1 MNKKYRR
8 KRNFKYNKVGLMA
21 LDAFFVIVS
30 MLVALLLRHNGL
42 INIIYLERLARVGV
56 LIIIFDIAIFY
67 YKSFYHSLWEYASIQ
82 ELTNIVIGTFLAS
95 VVNIVIFEL
104 TLNSMPRSCYV
115 IFFML
120 ITMLTGGYRFI
131 YRYIVN
137 DMLRKKNEN
146 KYTSHVMIVGAG
158 NAGEIIAREIF
169 ASKEV
174 NKKVVCFIDD
184 DPNKKDSF
192 LHNVI
197 IYGNRNKIK
206 EAVEKFNVDEIYV
219 AIPSATSE
227 QLIEILN
234 ICNETKK
241 HTEILP
247 GIFQLINK
255 DIKLSD
261 LKEVEIEDLLERSP
275 IEVNLDEI
283 MDYINYKTI
292 LITGGGG
299 SIGSELC
306 RQIAKNNPK
315 KLLILDIYE
324 NNLYDIQIELKRD
337 YPYLDL
343 HALIASVRDEGKID
357 QVFQQF
363 RPDIVYHAAAH
374 KHVPLMEDAPNE
386 AVKNNVFGTYN
397 VAEACYKYGVEK
409 MVLISTDKAVNPT
422 NIMGATKRICEMIVQ
437 AFANKSTKTEF
448 VAVRFGNV
456 LGSSGSV
463 VNLFKQQIA
472 KGGPVTV
479 TDPNI
484 IRYFM
489 TIPEAVS
496 LVLQAGYYA
505 KGGEIFIFDM
515 GKPVKILDMAKKLIR
530 LSGYEPDRDIKIS
543 FIGLRPGEKLYEE
556 ILMDEEGLQET
567 PNHLIHIGKPIE
579 MDYEKF
585 FKQLVDLKKLAYEET
600 ESIKK
605 AVQKIV
611 PTYIEKGGS

>member
-1 MNKKYRR
+1 M
-8 KRNFKYNKVGLMA
+8 
-21 LDAFFVIVS
+21 
-30 MLVALLLRHNGL
+30 
-42 INIIYLERLARVGV
+42 
-56 LIIIFDIAIFY
+56 
-67 YKSFYHSLWEYASIQ
+67 
-82 ELTNIVIGTFLAS
+82 
-95 VVNIVIFEL
+95 
-104 TLNSMPRSCYV
+104 
-115 IFFML
+115 
-120 ITMLTGGYRFI
+120 
-131 YRYIVN
+131 
-137 DMLRKKNEN
+137 
-146 KYTSHVMIVGAG
+146 
-158 NAGEIIAREIF
+158 
-169 ASKEV
+169 
-174 NKKVVCFIDD
+174 
-184 DPNKKDSF
+184 
-192 LHNVI
+192 
-197 IYGNRNKIK
+197 
-206 EAVEKFNVDEIYV
+206 
-219 AIPSATSE
+219 
-227 QLIEILN
+227 
-234 ICNETKK
+234 
-241 HTEILP
+241 
-247 GIFQLINK
+247 
-255 DIKLSD
+255 
-261 LKEVEIEDLLERSP
+261 
-275 IEVNLDEI
+275 
-283 MDYINYKTI
+283 
-292 LITGGGG
+292 
-299 SIGSELC
+299 
-306 RQIAKNNPK
+306 
-315 KLLILDIYE
+315 
-324 NNLYDIQIELKRD
+324 
-337 YPYLDL
+337 

-543 FIGLRPGEKLYEE
+543 FIGLRPGEKLFEE

-600 ESIKK
+600 KSIKK
-605 AVQKIV
+605 AVQEIV

>member
-1 MNKKYRR
+1 M
-8 KRNFKYNKVGLMA
+8 
-21 LDAFFVIVS
+21 FF
-30 MLVALLLRHNGL
+30 
-42 INIIYLERLARVGV
+42 
-56 LIIIFDIAIFY
+56 FDIVIFY
-67 YKSFYHSLWEYASIQ
+67 YKSFYHSLWEYASIH
-82 ELTNIVIGTFLAS
+82 ELTNIVVGTLFAS
-95 VVNIVIFEL
+95 IMNIVIFEL
-104 TLNSMPRSCYV
+104 TFNSMPRSCYF
-115 IFFML
+115 IFFMIL
-120 ITMLTGGYRFI
+120 TMLVGGYRFI
-131 YRYIVN
+131 YRYFVTDFLTN
-137 DMLRKKNEN
+137 RNEN
-146 KYTSHVMIVGAG
+146 EYTSHVMIVGAG

-169 ASKEV
+169 TSKEI

-184 DPNKKDSF
+184 DPDKKGQL

-197 IYGNRNKIK
+197 IYGGRYSII

-219 AIPSATSE
+219 AIPSASNE

-241 HTEILP
+241 HTEVLP
-247 GIFQLINK
+247 GIFQLVNK

-283 MDYINYKTI
+283 MDYINYKTV
-292 LITGGGG
+292 LVTGGGG

-315 KLLILDIYE
+315 KLIILDIYE
-324 NNLYDIQIELKRD
+324 NNVYDIQIELKRD
-337 YPYLDL
+337 YPYLEL
-343 HALIASVRDEGKID
+343 HAMIASVRDEGKID
-357 QVFQQF
+357 RVFQEHK
-363 RPDIVYHAAAH
+363 PDIVYHAAAH

-397 VAEACYKYGVEK
+397 VAEACYKYEVEK

-422 NIMGATKRICEMIVQ
+422 NIMGATKRICEMIIQ
-437 AFANKSTKTEF
+437 AFDNKSTKTEF

-530 LSGYEPDRDIKIS
+530 LSGYEPDRDIKIE

-556 ILMDEEGLQET
+556 LLMAEEGLQET

-585 FKQLVDLKKLAYEET
+585 LNSYVNLRN
-600 ESIKK
+600 
-605 AVQKIV
+605 
-611 PTYIEKGGS
+611 